1 MSVPAAYLGIIII
14 WSTTPLA
21 IKWSSDGAGFL
32 FGVTSRMLLGT
43 ALTLI
48 VLILL
53 RVRIPMHKEALLTY
67 AISSIGIFGAMF
79 CVYWSAQYIPSG
91 FISVM
96 FALAPILTSIFS
108 AFWLNERSL
117 TPMKII
123 GVSVGIAGLAVMFGS
138 AINLGGKAIYG
149 IAGILFA
156 VLLFSLS
163 GVGVKRLGANLHAVA
178 ANAGGLLV
186 ASFLYLLVWF
196 VAGESWPVDLPERT
210 LASIVYL
217 GVIGTA
223 LGFTLYMFLLQR
235 LPVTTLTLVTLI
247 TPATALMLG
256 QLFNHEHVGA
266 EVWLGA
272 LLISA
277 GLCINQWGHRLRV
290 ISLWIGSSGRR

>member
-1 MSVPAAYLGIIII
+1 MSVPAAYLAVIII

-21 IKWSSDGAGFL
+21 VKWSSDGAGFL

-53 RVRIPMHKEALLTY
+53 RVRIPLHKEALQTY
-67 AISSIGIFGAMF
+67 ALSSIGIFGAMF
-79 CVYWSAQYIPSG
+79 SVYWSAQFIPSG

-108 AFWLNERSL
+108 AIWLDERSL
-117 TPMKII
+117 TPVKIV
-123 GVSVGIAGLAVMFGS
+123 GVLIGIAGLAVMFES
-138 AINLGGKAIYG
+138 AINLGGDAVYG

-163 GVGVKRLGANLHAVA
+163 GVGVKRLGADLHAIA

-196 VAGESWPVDLPERT
+196 IAGERWPAELPERT
-210 LASIVYL
+210 LGSIVYL
-217 GVIGTA
+217 GVIGTT
-223 LGFTLYMFLLQR
+223 LGFALYMFLLQR
-235 LPVTTLTLVTLI
+235 LPVATLTLVTLI
-247 TPATALMLG
+247 TPATALVLG
-256 QLFNHEHVGA
+256 QTFNNEVVGA
-266 EVWLGA
+266 EVWIGA
-272 LLISA
+272 ILIMV
-277 GLCINQWGHRLRV
+277 GLSIHQWGHRLRL
-290 ISLWIGSSGRR
+290 IPSGSGPPGR

>member
-1 MSVPAAYLGIIII
+1 MSVPAAYLAIIVI

-53 RVRIPMHKEALLTY
+53 RVRIPMHKEALQTY

-79 CVYWSAQYIPSG
+79 SIYWSAQFIPSG
-91 FISVM
+91 FISVL

-108 AFWLNERSL
+108 AIWLNERSL
-117 TPMKII
+117 TPIKII
-123 GVSVGIAGLAVMFGS
+123 GVGIGIAGLAVMFES
-138 AINLGGKAIYG
+138 AINLGGEAIYG

-196 VAGESWPVDLPERT
+196 VVGESWPAELPERT
-210 LASIVYL
+210 LGSIIYL

-235 LPVTTLTLVTLI
+235 LPVATLTLVTLI

-256 QLFNHEHVGA
+256 QMFNNENVGT

-277 GLCINQWGHRLRV
+277 GLSIHQWGHRLRA
-290 ISLWIGSSGRR
+290 IPLRIKLLRR

>member
-1 MSVPAAYLGIIII
+1 MSVPAAYLAIIVI

-53 RVRIPMHKEALLTY
+53 RVRIPMHKEALQTY

-79 CVYWSAQYIPSG
+79 SIYWSAQFIPSG
-91 FISVM
+91 FISVL

-108 AFWLNERSL
+108 AIWLNERSL
-117 TPMKII
+117 TPIKII
-123 GVSVGIAGLAVMFGS
+123 GVGIGIAGLAVMFES
-138 AINLGGKAIYG
+138 AINLGGEAIYG

-196 VAGESWPVDLPERT
+196 VVGESWPAELPERT
-210 LASIVYL
+210 LGSIIYL

-235 LPVTTLTLVTLI
+235 LPVATLTLVTLI

-256 QLFNHEHVGA
+256 QMFNNENVGT

-277 GLCINQWGHRLRV
+277 GLSIHQWGHRLRA
-290 ISLWIGSSGRR
+290 IPLKIKLLRR